1 MKKLLVLITSLITAS
16 TLCFSQAGL
25 VWEKSYGSS
34 DYERGYAIVNTADGG
49 MVISAFALTNDGDVH
64 GVHTGFGEPDAWVL
78 KLDAN
83 GDTVWT
89 KALGGSREEFASAII
104 ETPDSGFIVA
114 SQSSSTNGDVW
125 DHHGDKWHNDFWL
138 VKLDDAGDTLWTKSY
153 GGTDDDNPYGI
164 DLSTNG
170 NFIIG
175 GSSYSIDGDV
185 WDHHDTTTTFSS
197 HTDFWIIKIN
207 SLGDTIWTRSFG
219 GTGSDYLEGIRA
231 TPDGGC
237 VAVGWTYSTDDDVTN
252 HHGWVDG
259 WVIKVDSAGNLEWE
273 RAMGGTSRDY
283 TMSVDLTNDGNYI
296 IGGTSESQD
305 GDVWDN
311 HGWYDFWVVKM
322 DTLGDTLWTRSYGGT
337 RDDFLWSIKQTCDG
351 GYIITGSSDS
361 NDGDVS
367 GHQGSIDSIDAW
379 IVKIDEIGNI
389 DWEQSFGSTRLDMF
403 YAIEETNDG
412 HYIATGYSNGTD
424 GDLTSN
430 NGRYDTWTI
439 KMRSNQDKPQICVVT
454 VDTFTYSMNEII
466 WTKPSPAMGIASY
479 NIYRDII
486 GTYTFIGNVPFDSLS
501 MFQDTTNNINPN
513 ITSYRYKITSVDSCG
528 NESDTSDFHETIH
541 LQTSINGLTIDLLW
555 DNYEGFGFTLYN
567 IMRDSTVLENWEQID
582 QVTNN
587 NFTYSDINPPQT
599 NTLRYRVDVRM
610 STICV
615 ATKTKNYNSSKSNTS
630 AISLGAPLSATTS
643 TTNATQSICD
653 GTATVIVSGGT
664 PPYTYLWDDPMAQ
677 TSITA
682 TGLCPDTFAVTVI
695 DALGGSLN
703 ASAIVIE
710 SVGTLSLN
718 VSSTSA
724 DFGLCNG
731 TSTVVASGGTPPY
744 SYLWND
750 PMAQTSITATGLC
763 PDTFVVIVID
773 ALGDSISASVMVIES
788 PGPLSLSVS
797 STAADF
803 GICNGTATVITAG
816 GTPPYSYLWDASTG
830 FQATPTAVGLCPGT
844 YSVTVTDSLGNSQSI
859 TVTVNE
865 LTGIAEEQ
873 GLNKILIYPNPGS
886 GIVVIEIK
894 SDKYFDNFLQVF
906 DVLGKQLTAQTINA
920 DKTSIDL
927 SGEGPGIY
935 ILKLMSNEKVVIRKI
950 IIE

>member
-1 MKKLLVLITSLITAS
+1 MRKLLTLITLLIS
-16 TLCFSQAGL
+16 TNNFCFSQAGL

-34 DYERGYAIVNTADGG
+34 NYERGYDIINTADGG

-64 GVHTGFGEPDAWVL
+64 GVHTGNWDPDAWVL

-104 ETPDSGFIVA
+104 ETPDSGFLVA
-114 SQSSSTNGDVW
+114 SQSSSINGDVW
-125 DHHGDKWHNDFWL
+125 DHHGTQWYNDFWL
-138 VKLDDAGDTLWTKSY
+138 VKLDDVGDTVWTKSY
-153 GGTDDDNPYGI
+153 GGTDNDNPYGI

-170 NFIIG
+170 NFIVG
-175 GSSYSIDGDV
+175 GTSYSADQDV
-185 WDHHDTTTTFSS
+185 WDHNGTANSP
-197 HTDFWIIKIN
+197 DFWIIKIN
-207 SLGDTIWTRSFG
+207 SSGDTIWTRSFG
-219 GTGSDYLEGIRA
+219 GTGSDYLEAVRA

-237 VAVGWTYSTDDDVTN
+237 IAAGWTYSTDGDVTN
-252 HHGWVDG
+252 NHGGRDG
-259 WVIKVDSAGNLEWE
+259 WVIKVDSTGNLEWE
-273 RAMGGTSRDY
+273 RALGGTWWDY
-283 TMSVDLTNDGNYI
+283 AMSVDLTDDGNFI
-296 IGGTSESQD
+296 VGGTSESID
-305 GDVWDN
+305 GDVSGN

-322 DTLGDTLWTRSYGGT
+322 DTLGDTLWTRSYGGSE
-337 RDDFLWSIKQTCDG
+337 DDVLKSIKQTCDG
-351 GYIITGSSDS
+351 GYVMTGSSES

-379 IVKIDEIGNI
+379 IVKIDDIGNI
-389 DWEQSFGSTRLDMF
+389 EWEQSFGSTRLDMF

-430 NGRYDTWTI
+430 NGLYDTWTI
-439 KMRSNQDKPQICVVT
+439 KMRSNRDKPQICVVT

-466 WTKPSPAMGIASY
+466 WTKPSPAMGIASF

-486 GTYTFIGNVPFDSLS
+486 GTYTFVGNVPIDSLS

-541 LQTSINGLTIDLLW
+541 LQTSINGSTIDLLW
-555 DNYEGFGFTLYN
+555 DNYEGFGFTHYN
-567 IMRDSTVLENWEQID
+567 IMRDSTVLDNWEQID

-599 NTLRYRVDVRM
+599 NSLRYRVDVRM

-630 AISLGAPLSATTS
+630 AISLGAALSATTS

-653 GTATVIVSGGT
+653 GTATVSVSGGT

-682 TGLCPDTFAVTVI
+682 TGLCPDTFLVIVI
-695 DALGGSLN
+695 DALGGSLT

-731 TSTVVASGGTPPY
+731 TATVVASGGTPPY

-763 PDTFVVIVID
+763 PDTFAVIVID
-773 ALGDSISASVMVIES
+773 ALGDSISTSVTVIES

-816 GTPPYSYLWDASTG
+816 GTPPYTYLWDASTG
-830 FQATPTAVGLCPGT
+830 FQATPTAFGLCPGT

-859 TVTVNE
+859 TIVVDE
-865 LTGIAEEQ
+865 LTTIAEDK
-873 GLNKILIYPNPGS
+873 GLNNILIYPNPGS
-886 GIVVIEIK
+886 GVLVIEIK
-894 SDKYFDNFLQVF
+894 NYTYRNILWIFDM
-906 DVLGKQLTAQTINA
+906 LGKQLTAQTINA
-920 DKTSIDL
+920 QKTYIDL
-927 SGEGPGIY
+927 SDKGPGIY
-935 ILKLMSNEKVVIRKI
+935 TLKLKTSEKVLIRKI